1 MFYINVPAIKR
12 SFTFKSTKMPDASL
26 VSEGDAWYKPDTKQA
41 FSYKNGM
48 WLEIPLTPVDT
59 DPYKTA
65 FIIGGVANSGF
76 VADVDVYN
84 FGNNSTSN
92 GAASLSVPTCLMA
105 SFASATEAYASGG
118 TNPGYQYSRSLTV
131 LSFANEA
138 TQSVLKSLEAPRAGA
153 AGFNCSNRGYASN
166 GADERLG
173 ALDTIERLDFSSDTY
188 SVVCNTDVN
197 KRRCAGFNSITH
209 GFSAGGCS
217 GTFENTDSINALNFT
232 QDTYKARSFFIA
244 SSRKR
249 DIAACNSVRHGYL
262 IGGSAVGGMALSTL
276 DIAEF
281 GSDMSEYIHQATLG
295 STLTGACGFNSK
307 SHGFAATG
315 LRNGDTMTQQSYRF
329 EFLSDVSMSSV
340 MVDVASKSKF
350 NATSPDSTD
359 SNRFLF

>member
-12 SFTFKSTKMPDASL
+12 SFTFKSPDMPDASL
-26 VSEGDAWYKPDTKQA
+26 ASEGDTWFKSDTKQA
-41 FSYKNGM
+41 FSFKGGR
-48 WLEIPLTPVDT
+48 WLEIPLIPVDT

-65 FIIGGVANSGF
+65 FIIGGVANTGF
-76 VADVDVYN
+76 VADIDRYE
-84 FGNNSTSN
+84 FGNDSVSET
-92 GAASLSVPTCLMA
+92 GISLSVPTCLMS
-105 SFASATEAYASGG
+105 SFASASEAYASGG
-118 TNPGYQYSRSLTV
+118 THPGYQYSRGLTV

-138 TQSVLKSLEAPRAGA
+138 EQSVLKALETPRAGA
-153 AGFNCSNRGYASN
+153 AGFNCSNRGYTSN
-166 GADERLG
+166 GADERFG
-173 ALDTIERLDFSSDTY
+173 ALNTIERLDFSSDTF
-188 SVVCNTDVN
+188 SVVCNTDLN
-197 KRRCAGFNSITH
+197 KRRCAGFNSITT

-217 GTFENTDSINALNFT
+217 GMFENTDSVNALTFT
-232 QDTYKARSFFIA
+232 QDTYKARSLFLV

-262 IGGSAVGGMALSTL
+262 IGGYAVGGQALSTL
-276 DIAEF
+276 DIAKF

-329 EFLSDVSMSSV
+329 EFMSDLSMSSTT
-340 MVDVASKSKF
+340 VDVASKSKF

-359 SNRFLF
+359 NNRFLF